1 MQTNHV
7 AQDSKVISNEDAD
20 RLCFDHYDILAEF
33 STDHFSG
40 SPGFAVKG
48 GADLG
53 VRVYARSH
61 PQIRVSTTEIPEETF
76 CVNSQTKPFWYN
88 PFMSEM
94 TEQSERPIKLLLVNE
109 TRLIGNV
116 IMVALE
122 DEPDITV
129 VAAVTSMDEALQVIQ
144 EKEVDIALVSTRLPD
159 QGALKLTRAIVELAP
174 STKVL
179 ALGLTE
185 EKERVLRYIEAGA
198 TGYIL
203 KDDSLEDL
211 IETVRDAREGKVFL
225 SPQIAA
231 AMMERLSNLA
241 HMFSDIENSVS
252 DTTGLTSREIEV
264 LELIGKGLTN
274 QQIAEHLVIEVGTVK
289 NHVHSILE
297 KLNVS
302 SRKEAAA
309 YLAFIR
315 K

>member
-1 MQTNHV
+1 
-7 AQDSKVISNEDAD
+7 
-20 RLCFDHYDILAEF
+20 
-33 STDHFSG
+33 
-40 SPGFAVKG
+40 
-48 GADLG
+48 
-53 VRVYARSH
+53 
-61 PQIRVSTTEIPEETF
+61 
-76 CVNSQTKPFWYN
+76 
-88 PFMSEM
+88 M
-94 TEQSERPIKLLLVNE
+94 TEQPQRPIQLLLVNE
-109 TRLIGNV
+109 TRLMGNV
-116 IMVALE
+116 ITVAVE
-122 DEPDITV
+122 EEPDITV
-129 VAAVTSMDEALQVIQ
+129 VAAVTSIEEALQVIQ
-144 EKEVDIALVSTRLPD
+144 TKEVDIALVSTRLPE

-174 STKVL
+174 ATKVL

-185 EKERVLRYIEAGA
+185 EKEHVLRYVEAGA

-211 IETVRDAREGKVFL
+211 IATVRDARDGKAFL

-241 HMFSDIENSVS
+241 HMFSGIESNLS

-264 LELIGKGLTN
+264 LELIGKGWTN
-274 QQIAEHLVIEVGTVK
+274 QHIAEHLVIEVGTVK

-297 KLNVS
+297 KLHVS